1 MEIVMNPFHRVRRFH
16 GLFVLAYLAAYFS
29 GDEGALLHVWL
40 GYGLVAF
47 LVARLIVARAR
58 VKGFP
63 ALWPSFRSG
72 MTVTAASRA
81 VVVALLLSVGV
92 TLAAGLAMV
101 DNARVL
107 GITGVSAMAPA
118 DAEAAREESGGIA
131 REFFQEI
138 EDVHEIAANT
148 TLGLAGLHVALL
160 LAFRRRFA
168 LNMIPGF
175 EGLARRWRGLAA
187 KASKVCGDY
196 LRFSRLRQTRR
207 TNTV

>member
-1 MEIVMNPFHRVRRFH
+1 MNPFHRVRWFH
-16 GLFVLAYLAAYFS
+16 GLFVLAFLAAYFS
-29 GDEGALLHVWL
+29 GDESELLHVWL

-47 LVARLIVARAR
+47 LVARLIVVRAR

-72 MTVTAASRA
+72 LTVTAASRA

-92 TLAAGLAMV
+92 TLATGLAMV

-118 DAEAAREESGGIA
+118 DAAREESGGIA

-148 TLGLAGLHVALL
+148 TLGLAGLHVTFL

-175 EGLARRWRGLAA
+175 EGLARRWRGLAS
-187 KASKVCGDY
+187 KASGVCGND

>member
-1 MEIVMNPFHRVRRFH
+1 MNPFHRVRWFH
-16 GLFVLAYLAAYFS
+16 GLFALAFLAAYFS
-29 GDEGALLHVWL
+29 GDEGELLHVWL

-72 MTVTAASRA
+72 LTVTAASRA
-81 VVVALLLSVGV
+81 VVVALLLSVGI
-92 TLAAGLAMV
+92 TLATGLAMV

-107 GITGVSAMAPA
+107 GITSVSAMAPA
-118 DAEAAREESGGIA
+118 DAAREESDGIA

-148 TLGLAGLHVALL
+148 TLGLAGWHVAFL

-175 EGLARRWRGLAA
+175 EGLARRWRGLAS
-187 KASKVCGDY
+187 KASGVCGDF